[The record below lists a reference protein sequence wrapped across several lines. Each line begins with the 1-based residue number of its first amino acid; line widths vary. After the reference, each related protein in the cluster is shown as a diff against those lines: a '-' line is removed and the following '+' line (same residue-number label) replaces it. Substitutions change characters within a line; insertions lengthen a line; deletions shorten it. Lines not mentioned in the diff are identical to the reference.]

1 MHVFPARVPDSEVV
15 PRSEVVEVRVA
26 RKVAPL
32 FGVGDGVP
40 PFQHSWVCDYT
51 ALSLAEI
58 GRGAPSPDRAARSE
72 MEVLASDRVGAGDAA
87 GWAWSGRSVW
97 SAQQGA
103 LPGAL
108 TNATLNRYGPDTKAA
123 AVLAGANRLL
133 RDATAAVAQVGQHLA
148 DTGCDAEVRLA
159 AWAGLVLEVYRAQPA
174 LVVAAV
180 QARQVQRSL
189 SARWGA
195 QVDRAG
201 VIGVDA
207 PSEVHPATDS
217 TVQPATDSTGGAP
230 GREAATARWQPTS
243 FDLVD
248 ATLPT
253 LGLAD
258 HPTAGPGLVTVDAL
272 DDIASAWCQRLLG
285 IGRPGRGVVWLTE
298 NADGSRQAQAMVR
311 VGAVVAPFVA
321 ASLGGTAAGDRT
333 SAPRLPVL
341 PTADTLA
348 GAPLLRRRAHLLLTH
363 VTANYLR
370 YRDELL
376 VDWPQLRTQTRE
388 LVASAV
394 DRCATVL
401 AADDPVSLQLTAYA
415 AYLEVWDPPRAHPTD
430 APAAP
435 GRTATTGRGAAT
447 ARLVAA
453 QQRVVAA
460 WRSGWLDPGAASYL
474 LEIGIVALRD
484 AATDRPHGTAPAQA
498 IPAQAAPTETSEADA
513 EAGLTATTV
522 RRWWTAILTA
532 RGMGPGTDLAAQV
545 DSLGDAQLFH
555 LQHYAAWLAD
565 GGGRADLR
573 RALKIQDR
581 VAAVRAEVA
590 RREPAGYAAKSAAA
604 RAGHELAAE
613 IANALAEVTP
623 DREHEARAH
632 AVADAVRHAR
642 AVLADPSTRE
652 LLRPT
657 APQPTIRRTA
667 KIVAWALWSAA
678 TGGVTVH
685 AEEVAAALTLLD
697 AAIAAGQPNV
707 THADMLCDWRARLAG
722 LATRS
727 APQS

>member
-1 MHVFPARVPDSEVV
+1 MHVFPAWVPDAEVV

-40 PFQHSWVCDYT
+40 PFRHSWVCDYT

-72 MEVLASDRVGAGDAA
+72 MGTLTSDPVGAGEAA

-123 AVLAGANRLL
+123 TVLAGANRLL

-217 TVQPATDSTGGAP
+217 TVHPAMDSTGGAP

-253 LGLAD
+253 LELAD
-258 HPTAGPGLVTVDAL
+258 HPSDGPGLVTVDAL

-298 NADGSRQAQAMVR
+298 TADGSRRAQAMVR

-321 ASLGGTAAGDRT
+321 ASLGGTSAGHRT
-333 SAPRLPVL
+333 STPRLPVL

-348 GAPLLRRRAHLLLTH
+348 AAPLLGRRAHLLLTH

-376 VDWPQLRTQTRE
+376 VDWPQLRGQTRE
-388 LVASAV
+388 LVAAAV
-394 DRCATVL
+394 DRCTTVL
-401 AADDPVSLQLTAYA
+401 AADDPVALQLTAYA
-415 AYLEVWDPPRAHPTD
+415 AYLEVWDPPRAHRTD
-430 APAAP
+430 APGAP

-447 ARLVAA
+447 ARLIAA

-460 WRSGWLDPGAASYL
+460 WRSGTLDPGAASYL

-484 AATDRPHGTAPAQA
+484 AATDRPPGTAPAPA
-498 IPAQAAPTETSEADA
+498 IPAQAAPTEPSEADA

-555 LQHYAAWLAD
+555 LHHYAAWLAD
-565 GGGRADLR
+565 VGGRADLR
-573 RALKIQDR
+573 RALKIQER

-613 IANALAEVTP
+613 IATALAEVTP
-623 DREHEARAH
+623 DREHEARAR

-667 KIVAWALWSAA
+667 KVVARALWSAA
-678 TGGVTVH
+678 AGGVTVQ

-697 AAIAAGQPNV
+697 AAITVGQPNV
-707 THADMLCDWRARLAG
+707 THVDMLCDWRARLAG

-727 APQS
+727 ASQS